1 MDNIR
6 LNKISRL
13 IQKEISSV
21 FQRMDQTLFGG
32 AMITITEVRVSS
44 DLSIARINVS
54 IFSTILKPQ
63 EVLDKI
69 IENKSKIRF
78 ELGNKIKNQMRKV
91 PELFFHIDD
100 SLDKM
105 ERIEKLLRGEDPDK
119 KLEV

>member
-6 LNKISRL
+6 LSKISRL
-13 IQKEISSV
+13 IQKELSTV

-54 IFSTILKPQ
+54 LFSTTLKPQ

-69 IENKSKIRF
+69 IEHKSKLRL

-91 PELFFHIDD
+91 PELYFHLDD
-100 SLDKM
+100 SLDKL
-105 ERIEKLLRGEDPDK
+105 ERIEKLLRGEDPDQK
-119 KLEV
+119 